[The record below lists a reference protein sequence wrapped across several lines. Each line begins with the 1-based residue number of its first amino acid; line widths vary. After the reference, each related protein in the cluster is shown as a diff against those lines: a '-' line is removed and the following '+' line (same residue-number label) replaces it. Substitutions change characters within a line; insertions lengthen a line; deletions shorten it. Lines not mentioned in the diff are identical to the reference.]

1 MQAVDL
7 IARAG
12 ELVGGDR
19 AATHGDK
26 HRNFSNIA
34 ALWNAFIAAKNGA
47 ALDASDVGIMM
58 TLLKIARTQSG
69 AVNADDYIDAVGYIA
84 CSAEIASMGYKR

>member
-19 AATHGDK
+19 ATTHGDK
-26 HRNFSNIA
+26 HRNFANIA
-34 ALWNAFIAAKNGA
+34 SLWNAYIQAKKGA
-47 ALDASDVGIMM
+47 LIDASDVGHMM
-58 TLLKIARTQSG
+58 ALLKIARTQSG
-69 AVNADDYIDAVGYIA
+69 LMNDDDAIDAIGYIA
-84 CSAEIASMGYKR
+84 CAGEIAATRR